1 MKQILFLNM
10 TSRAVFAKRP
20 SSPSKSPTSK
30 KLRGGGENFVD
41 KQSEHGAHSF
51 VGNSRSAPVSK
62 WFLKAQENVGIKC
75 FVSSLALLSGFH
87 GIIKH
92 RFNDFHVHEIDEKGT
107 KVILADLRVKPTLKE
122 TVNDK
127 EAVYC
132 AVETVSCAVEQ
143 VSPQVSLEQIGA
155 GPKET
160 PEVQGETNNTISQ
173 VSLEQIGAG
182 PKETPEVQGET
193 NNTIS
198 LKTDEMVEDFD
209 KIKEICNEE
218 IQSLFDESTLF
229 GATLFEFIS
238 VHDPSSLDP
247 SSITS
252 PVRYHSRL

>member
-132 AVETVSCAVEQ
+132 AVETVSCAVETVSCAVEQ
-143 VSPQVSLEQIGA
+143 VSP
-155 GPKET
+155 
-160 PEVQGETNNTISQ
+160 Q